1 MPDGVPVA
9 TAMVP
14 LVFNVNPL
22 GTVTPDK
29 LTCPGF
35 VPITAGLPSNVS
47 FAITDNV
54 VSPAVYPLIKPNVS
68 ANAHKRL
75 LTVTAEPEVIQVV
88 SVVDRTRN
96 VYVPG
101 ATPVKVALDW

>member
-9 TAMVP
+9 TAIVP

-47 FAITDNV
+47 LVITEDV
-54 VSPAVYPLIKPNVS
+54 VSPAVIAVGLSLTAWITFDIKIVAVAVS
-68 ANAHKRL
+68 QFA
-75 LTVTAEPEVIQVV
+75 
-88 SVVDRTRN
+88 
-96 VYVPG
+96 G
-101 ATPVKVALDW
+101 VAPFSQIL